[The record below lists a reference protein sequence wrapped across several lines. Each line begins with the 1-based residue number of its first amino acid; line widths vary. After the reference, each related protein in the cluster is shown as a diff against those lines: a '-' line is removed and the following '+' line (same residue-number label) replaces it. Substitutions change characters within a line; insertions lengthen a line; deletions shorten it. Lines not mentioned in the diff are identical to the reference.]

1 MVSQESIDFVRA
13 AYEWGN
19 TQGWTAR
26 GWWHEDGEYVN
37 SREDPD
43 HGRHVGI
50 EAVEAHFASWIEAY
64 PDLRVTPVDVR
75 ANGRRVFAW
84 VHFSGHGATSGMPV
98 DMELAHVLTLED
110 GLIKRLEEYTDR
122 AEALARAGIEE

>member
-1 MVSQESIDFVRA
+1 VSQESIDFVLA

-19 TQGWTAR
+19 TKGWMAQGWWR
-26 GWWHEDGEYVN
+26 SDGEYVN
-37 SREDPD
+37 AREDPD

-50 EAVEAHFASWIEAY
+50 EAVQAHFASWVQAY
-64 PDLRVTPVDVR
+64 PDLRVTPVDAR
-75 ANGRRVFAW
+75 ANGERVFVW
-84 VHFSGHGATSGMPV
+84 VRFSGQGAASGMPV

-110 GLIKRLEEYTDR
+110 GLIRRLEEYTDR